1 MKLIVGLGNPGV
13 KYAKTRHNIGF
24 MFIDKYALIKKC
36 DCFRSKFNGEYAMFN
51 ENGENIILFKP
62 HTYMNLSGIAIKEI
76 SSSFKSFAVI
86 FITLAASKARLLSF
100 QRIEAKPSGERME

>member
-36 DCFRSKFNGEYAMFN
+36 DCFKSKFNGEYAMFN
-51 ENGENIILFKP
+51 ENGENII
-62 HTYMNLSGIAIKEI
+62 
-76 SSSFKSFAVI
+76 
-86 FITLAASKARLLSF
+86 
-100 QRIEAKPSGERME
+100 